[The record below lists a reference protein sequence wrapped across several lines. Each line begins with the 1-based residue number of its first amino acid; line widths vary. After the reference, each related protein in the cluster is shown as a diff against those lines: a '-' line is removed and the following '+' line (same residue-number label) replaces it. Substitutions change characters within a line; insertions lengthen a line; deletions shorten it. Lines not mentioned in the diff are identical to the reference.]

1 VKHLAALIDELE
13 AFAPHANV
21 VNTVVS
27 KGAVGWHIE
36 HSLLTVRKIVEFAA
50 STDPNTYRGVF
61 KPARIFVLGLGIIP
75 RGKVKSPQ
83 SVTPDFLPD
92 TAMLSGSIAAARNS
106 LSTLLQ
112 LQANQYFTHPV
123 LGVLNKKP
131 TERFLQVHTEH
142 HLKIIREIM
151 AAGKVA

>member
-1 VKHLAALIDELE
+1 MKHLAALLDELE
-13 AFAPHANV
+13 RYAPHADV

-36 HSLLTVRKIVEFAA
+36 HSLLTIRKIVEFAA
-50 STDPNTYRGVF
+50 STDPNAYKGAF

-83 SVTPDFLPD
+83 SVTPEFLPD
-92 TAMLSGSIAAARNS
+92 PAMLSGSIAAARNS
-106 LSTLLQ
+106 LGTLLQ
-112 LQANQYFTHPV
+112 LEANQYFTHPM
-123 LGVLNKKP
+123 LGVLNKRP

-142 HLKIIREIM
+142 HLKIIRDIL
-151 AAGKVA
+151 AGGKVG